1 MRRNSQPA
9 NITDF
14 TSSPNPDVAQ
24 IDLSESMTRAEKRA
38 TSGLAAIFGLRMLG
52 MFLILPV
59 FALYAEHLPGGDNHT
74 LVGLTLGMYG
84 LTQALLMIPFG
95 MASDRIGRKKVIIFG
110 LILFAIG
117 SFVAASASDIYWTIA
132 GRAIQ
137 GAGAI
142 SAAITAM
149 LADLTREE
157 HRTKAMAM
165 IGSTIGLV
173 FAASMVAGPALNHL
187 IGVPGIFALTGVLA
201 LAAIWVV
208 KVWVPDPLV
217 SHFHADAQASPARL
231 KDVLH
236 NAQLL
241 RLDFGIFALHAA
253 QMAMFVVVPVA
264 LKDSGLPANDH
275 WAVYLPV
282 LLGSFVLMV
291 PALIYG
297 EKRGQMK
304 PVYIGAVAL
313 MLAAQLG
320 LAVGI
325 ESLWAIVWALFFYF
339 VAFNLLEA
347 SLPSLISKL
356 APASAKGT
364 AMGVYNTAQALGL
377 FFGGFFG
384 GWLAEHH
391 GFTTVF
397 VFCSVL
403 IAVWLLASL
412 SMNAPPAVKTRLF
425 RIGTLPP
432 DQAALLKMQLAE
444 VSGVVEASVLAEEG
458 VAMLKVSLRGWDEAA
473 ARSLLDAAA
482 PAGLA

>member
-1 MRRNSQPA
+1 MA
-9 NITDF
+9 H
-14 TSSPNPDVAQ
+14 
-24 IDLSESMTRAEKRA
+24 IDLSESMTRAERRA
-38 TSGLAAIFGLRMLG
+38 ASGLAAIFGLRMLG

-84 LTQALLMIPFG
+84 LTQAILMIPFG

-117 SFVAASASDIYWTIA
+117 SFVAATAADIYWTIF

-142 SAAITAM
+142 SAAVTAM

-157 HRTKAMAM
+157 HRTKAMAL
-165 IGSTIGLV
+165 IGSTIGIA
-173 FAASMVAGPALNHL
+173 FAVSLVAGPALNRV

-208 KVWVPDPLV
+208 KVWVPDPV
-217 SHFHADAQASPARL
+217 DSHFHADAQANPAKL
-231 KDVLH
+231 IDVLK
-236 NAQLL
+236 NGQLA

-264 LKDSGLPANDH
+264 LKNSGLAADHH

-291 PALIYG
+291 PAIIYG

-304 PVYIGAVAL
+304 PVFVGAVAL
-313 MLAAQLG
+313 MLLAQLW
-320 LAVGI
+320 LAFGI
-325 ESLWAIVWALFFYF
+325 DHFWGIVWALFFYF

-356 APASAKGT
+356 APVSAKGT

-377 FFGGFFG
+377 FFGGALG
-384 GWLAEHH
+384 GWLAQHV
-391 GFTTVF
+391 GFHAVF
-397 VFCSVL
+397 LFCVVL
-403 IAVWLLASL
+403 MAAWLLASL
-412 SMNAPPAVKTRLF
+412 SMTAPPAIKTRMF
-425 RIGTLPP
+425 RVGTMPA
-432 DQAALLKMQLAE
+432 DQAELLKTQLAG
-444 VSGVVEASVLAEEG
+444 VAGVVEAMVLAEEG
-458 VAMLKVSLRGWDEAA
+458 VAMLKVSIKGWDEDR
-473 ARSLLDAAA
+473 ARNLLETATA
-482 PAGLA
+482 